1 MSDNQLG
8 CVLVIFFLRREGF
21 LGNGHQV
28 VSLFHQCYA
37 IDNIGGGARE
47 VIRNRNGSFGTQYFL
62 HVMNERTSFAPW
74 ASAFESSGLV
84 ISL

>member
-8 CVLVIFFLRREGF
+8 CVLVISFY
-21 LGNGHQV
+21 V
-28 VSLFHQCYA
+28 VKVFSELVTKSSSFQCYA
-37 IDNIGGGARE
+37 IDDIGGGARE
-47 VIRNRNGSFGTQYFL
+47 VISNRNGSFGTQYFL
-62 HVMNERTSFAPW
+62 HVMNERTSFAPC